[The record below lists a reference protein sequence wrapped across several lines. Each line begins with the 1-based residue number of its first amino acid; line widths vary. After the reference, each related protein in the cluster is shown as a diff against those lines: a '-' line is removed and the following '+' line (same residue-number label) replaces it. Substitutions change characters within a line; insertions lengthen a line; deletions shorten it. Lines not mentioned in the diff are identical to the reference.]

1 MESDIQLK
9 SHNFLQ
15 QGWHRM
21 LNNIMYK
28 QFGYIQ
34 WFYAWKMILWFQIIF
49 SLENNAI
56 SHFLLKML
64 SNKKII
70 EWEKKTIFSTDIPL
84 ILKCCVHVW
93 LLYAE
98 YRLVMMDQKKK
109 EIKEGFSTLN
119 QEIICQMYQW
129 NVDFVVSSHLM
140 IPKRSSHHFISS
152 EYEKS
157 YFIGIWRIY
166 SL

>member
-1 MESDIQLK
+1 MESNIQLK
-9 SHNFLQ
+9 SHNSLQ

-34 WFYAWKMILWFQIIF
+34 WFYAWKMILWFQIIS

-64 SNKKII
+64 SKK
-70 EWEKKTIFSTDIPL
+70 
-84 ILKCCVHVW
+84 W
-93 LLYAE
+93 LNE
-98 YRLVMMDQKKK
+98 QKKLFFLRIFHWYWNAACMCGCFMQNIVLWWW
-109 EIKEGFSTLN
+109 IKKKKWNKRGFQYIESRNNLS
-119 QEIICQMYQW
+119 
-129 NVDFVVSSHLM
+129 DVSM
-140 IPKRSSHHFISS
+140 KCRFRCI
-152 EYEKS
+152 KS
-157 YFIGIWRIY
+157 YRDTEEVIASFHFIGIRNIY